1 MKVEVNTASFADA
14 VAWTTSVIDARPAN
28 PILAGVK
35 LEAADG
41 TMQLSAFT
49 YEISA
54 RDHIEAGV
62 DESGTVVVLGKLL
75 ADISKV
81 LPAEKTYLSA
91 NETTMTI
98 TSGPATFTLQ
108 LMPESEYPDLPQLPP
123 QIGQVDAETFTQTVT
138 QAAVAVA
145 HDENRLVLTGV
156 HMRFAGEEVTLSS
169 TDRFRLG
176 RASFRWTPTRPIS
189 TLRRSC
195 AVPTW

>member
-91 NETTMTI
+91 NETTNDHHLRP
-98 TSGPATFTLQ
+98 GH
-108 LMPESEYPDLPQLPP
+108 
-123 QIGQVDAETFTQTVT
+123 VH
-138 QAAVAVA
+138 AAA
-145 HDENRLVLTGV
+145 H
-156 HMRFAGEEVTLSS
+156 AGERVPGSAAAASADWPGGRRNLHA
-169 TDRFRLG
+169 DRHPG
-176 RASFRWTPTRPIS
+176 RC
-189 TLRRSC
+189 RRG
-195 AVPTW
+195 P

>member
-54 RDHIEAGV
+54 RDH
-62 DESGTVVVLGKLL
+62 TKRVLTN
-75 ADISKV
+75 
-81 LPAEKTYLSA
+81 PAPSWCSASCSRTSARCACEKTYLSA

-145 HDENRLVLTGV
+145 HDENRPVLTGV
-156 HMRFAGEEVTLSS
+156 HMRFAGEGGDAEFHGPLPSGPCQLPL
-169 TDRFRLG
+169 DPRRG
-176 RASFRWTPTRPIS
+176 RS
-189 TLRRSC
+189 
-195 AVPTW
+195 

>member
-81 LPAEKTYLSA
+81 LPAEKNYLSA

-98 TSGPATFTLQ
+98 TSARPR
-108 LMPESEYPDLPQLPP
+108 S
-123 QIGQVDAETFTQTVT
+123 
-138 QAAVAVA
+138 
-145 HDENRLVLTGV
+145 RC
-156 HMRFAGEEVTLSS
+156 SS
-169 TDRFRLG
+169 CR
-176 RASFRWTPTRPIS
+176 RASTRICRSCLRRLARWTPKPSRRPS
-189 TLRRSC
+189 PRPLRRG
-195 AVPTW
+195 P